1 MPDEPQQIG
10 EPQQGPVRQ
19 LPSTQQRQQQ
29 NKPQQQPQRQ
39 KHVPRQEL
47 SVEEI
52 ADALEAIRRSV
63 GVLEGCETTQDK
75 VVTELS
81 RMVTEAM
88 EAQGTR
94 QKAVLADLE
103 ALRKDVTAALET
115 TQQMHRAMI
124 ATLNQRQNPRTWPAS
139 KVAILVFAVAVVF
152 SVALV
157 WHG

>member
-1 MPDEPQQIG
+1 MPDEPQQIV

-19 LPSTQQRQQQ
+19 PPPNQQRPQQ
-29 NKPQQQPQRQ
+29 NKPQQQPQKQ
-39 KHVPRQEL
+39 KHGPRQEL

-52 ADALEAIRRSV
+52 ADALEAIRRSI
-63 GVLEGCETTQDK
+63 GVLEGCEKVQDET
-75 VVTELS
+75 VTELS
-81 RMVTEAM
+81 RMVGDAM
-88 EAQGTR
+88 EAQGAR

-103 ALRKDVTAALET
+103 ALRKDVAAALET

-139 KVAILVFAVAVVF
+139 KVAILAFAVAVVF